1 MGVGGRWKN
10 GKCGMRVASDKWESV
25 ADGEEW
31 RERGG
36 EREVERERWREREV
50 EGERWRERGGEREVE
65 REPERES
72 LKEKA

>member
-36 EREVERERWREREV
+36 EREVERE
-50 EGERWRERGGEREVE
+50 
-65 REPERES
+65 PERES